1 MNTTAIK
8 LGFWSAVL
16 AAATFL
22 VFTICFVAVFLVNPP
37 FTWSGLADYVDYV
50 RQSNQTFK
58 VVAQLSM
65 LLFAPLYVIM
75 VNSIHELAPV
85 DKRVLSRLALA
96 FGTLFAVLIAL
107 FYFVQITSVRWNV
120 DRGTLGGIE
129 QFIQSKPDSA
139 LAAVNMLGW
148 TLFFG
153 LSSLFAAPVF
163 AGSRLATTIKALF
176 ILNGIFCLL
185 AGIGFVLDLTA
196 LVFVTINL
204 GMGGAVT
211 AATILLA
218 VFFRRLGPS

>member
-8 LGFWSAVL
+8 LGFWSAML
-16 AAATFL
+16 AATTFL

-37 FTWSGLADYVDYV
+37 FSWTGLADYVDYV

-58 VVAQLSM
+58 VIAQLSM
-65 LLFAPLYVIM
+65 LLFAPLYVVL
-75 VNSIHELAPV
+75 VNSIHELAPA
-85 DKRVLSRLALA
+85 DKRVLSRLALI
-96 FGTLFAVLIAL
+96 FGVLFAALVAL
-107 FYFVQITSVRWNV
+107 FYFVQVTAVRWNV
-120 DRGTLGGIE
+120 DRGTLQGIE

-153 LSSLFAAPVF
+153 LSSLFVAPVF
-163 AGSRLATTIKALF
+163 EGSRLARTIRILF

-185 AGIGFVLDLTA
+185 AGIGYVLDLVA
-196 LVFVTINL
+196 LVFVTINI

-218 VFFRRLGPS
+218 VFFRRLGRP

>member
-8 LGFWSAVL
+8 LGFWSAML
-16 AAATFL
+16 AATSFL

-37 FTWSGLADYVDYV
+37 FSWTDLADYVDYV

-58 VVAQLSM
+58 VIAQLSM
-65 LLFAPLYVIM
+65 LLFAPLYVVL
-75 VNSIHELAPV
+75 VNSIHELAPA
-85 DKRVLSRLALA
+85 DKRVLSRLALI
-96 FGTLFAVLIAL
+96 FGVLFAALVAL
-107 FYFVQITSVRWNV
+107 FYFVQVTAVRWNV
-120 DRGTLGGIE
+120 DRGTLQGIE

-153 LSSLFAAPVF
+153 LSSLFVAPVF
-163 AGSRLATTIKALF
+163 EGSRLARTIRILF

-185 AGIGFVLDLTA
+185 AGIGYVLDLVA
-196 LVFVTINL
+196 LVFVTINI

-218 VFFRRLGPS
+218 VFFRRLGRP